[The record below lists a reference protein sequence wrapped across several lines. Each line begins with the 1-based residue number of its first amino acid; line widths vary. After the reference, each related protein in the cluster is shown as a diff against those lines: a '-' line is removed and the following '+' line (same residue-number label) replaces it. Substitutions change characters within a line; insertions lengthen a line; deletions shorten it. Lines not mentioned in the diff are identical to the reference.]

1 MIWII
6 LALIL
11 FYFILRPAW
20 RVYKAYRDPQ
30 KAMEEFRRRNG
41 FAAPGASPRS
51 GDPAED
57 SRRSGGRKA
66 GWSAPRPRK
75 KKIDPA
81 AGDYVRFTNLPP
93 DDKDTSAAPSSA
105 ETTIEVEQQTV
116 DVTWEEVRE

>member
-6 LALIL
+6 VALIL

-30 KAMEEFRRRNG
+30 KAMEDFLRRNG
-41 FAAPGASPRS
+41 FTAAGAPS
-51 GDPAED
+51 GDDEQPRG
-57 SRRSGGRKA
+57 RRSKG

-75 KKIDPA
+75 KKIDPS

-93 DDKDTSAAPSSA
+93 EDPAPSDPSA
-105 ETTIEVEQQTV
+105 SRASATIEVEQQTV
-116 DVTWEEVRE
+116 DVTWEEIRE